1 MVQVLNPRYTIATQ
15 HSLHYHCIL
24 IATLP
29 RWSGISVVALEVTSG
44 VVVCVVDIVAISAG
58 ISGTSVV
65 AVVSGDVCEYAE
77 DCVVA
82 VVAIVSLPCVQHM
95 ARSAS
100 GSTLDV
106 WLGLT
111 TP

>member
-1 MVQVLNPRYTIATQ
+1 M
-15 HSLHYHCIL
+15 
-24 IATLP
+24 TLP
-29 RWSGISVVALEVTSG
+29 RWLGISVVALEVTSG
-44 VVVCVVDIVAISAG
+44 VVVCVADIVAISAG
-58 ISGTSVV
+58 ISGTFVV
-65 AVVSGDVCEYAE
+65 AAVSGDVSEYAG

-82 VVAIVSLPCVQHM
+82 VVASVSFPCVRHM

-100 GSTLDV
+100 GSSLDV